1 MVNMSTHHPLAP
13 GSKSKNMGKGFTLI
27 ELLVVLAIMATL
39 MSIVAPRYFDSLDR
53 AKEATLKT
61 NLRIVRES
69 IDKYRADTGKY
80 PETLTLLVEG
90 KYIHDLPEDPFTE
103 RNDTWTVVLPPNGM
117 TSGVYDIHSGA
128 QGVGRNGKPLS
139 QW

>member
-1 MVNMSTHHPLAP
+1 MVRMPAHHSCRQR
-13 GSKSKNMGKGFTLI
+13 GVGFTLI

-39 MSIVAPRYFDSLDR
+39 MSIVAPRYLDSVDR

-80 PETLTLLVEG
+80 PETLAQLVEAR
-90 KYIHDLPEDPFTE
+90 YIHALPEDPFTE
-103 RNDTWTVVLPPNGM
+103 RNDTWIVVLPPNGV
-117 TSGVYDIHSGA
+117 TSGIYDIHSGA
-128 QGVGRNGKPLS
+128 QGAGRDGKPFR